1 MTEYGLEEKEL
12 EEFNAVINGILIP
25 ELIRIADKY
34 NYDRDSMIK
43 FTADTLMA
51 ISELATFERYKV
63 ATRAESEDK
72 E

>member
-25 ELIRIADKY
+25 ELVRIADKY

-43 FTADTLMA
+43 FAADTLTAM
-51 ISELATFERYKV
+51 SELATFEHYN
-63 ATRAESEDK
+63 EE
-72 E
+72 